1 MADSAVTIGW
11 TGEGLRFEA
20 AHPSDH
26 AYRID
31 GDGVAAHSPVQALLL
46 SLAGCTGADV
56 IEIVKKMRVPI
67 AGLDVQVE
75 GDRNA
80 EPPRYFKA
88 IRIRYVTRGVAA
100 QDRPKIER
108 AIALSREQYCSVLHS
123 LRHDIELSSELVI
136 G

>member
-56 IEIVKKMRVPI
+56 IEIAKKMRVPI

>member
-1 MADSAVTIGW
+1 MADTAVTIGW

-20 AHPSDH
+20 AHPSDNS
-26 AYRID
+26 YRID
-31 GDGVAAHSPVQALLL
+31 GDGVSAHSPVQALLL

-56 IEIVKKMRVPI
+56 IEIVKKMRIPI
-67 AGLDVQVE
+67 TGLDVEVE

-88 IRIRYVTRGVAA
+88 IRIRYVTLGVAA
-100 QDRPKIER
+100 QDRPKVER
-108 AIALSREQYCSVLHS
+108 AIALSNEQYCSVLHS
-123 LRHDIELSSELVI
+123 LRKDIEFSSELVI